1 MREEVFSACRFL
13 MWNRYRLPVPSL
25 DYQDH
30 LIIGFV
36 THFVSFELN
45 ISKVSFCKIISRIH
59 TNVRMSFVT
68 TRHGHLTFTN
78 TKPGF
83 VFVNVND

>member
-1 MREEVFSACRFL
+1 MTRS
-13 MWNRYRLPVPSL
+13 RLPVPSL
-25 DYQDH
+25 DYLDH
-30 LIIGFV
+30 SFIGFV
-36 THFVSFELN
+36 TRFVSFELN
-45 ISKVSFCKIISRIH
+45 ISKVSFCKIIFL
-59 TNVRMSFVT
+59 TNVRMTFVT